1 MNKVNHKE
9 LATLKARLTINRIN
23 NITSTAPDELL
34 HSIIEKIQCVVVDT
48 KQIKEALQDV
58 AAGAIID
65 GAQYEMQEML
75 AKSKVMNK
83 ELDLKM
89 FRFAVKVWLCVEF
102 DANFAIADFFATWL
116 QRNLSKEIFREIC
129 DAIYSEI

>member
-1 MNKVNHKE
+1 MTTINHKE
-9 LATLKARLTINRIN
+9 VAILKARLTINRIN
-23 NITSTAPDELL
+23 IVTSAAPDETL
-34 HSIIEKIQCVVVDT
+34 HNIIGKIQGVVVDV

-89 FRFAVKVWLCVEF
+89 FRFAVKVWLCVYF

-116 QRNLSKEIFREIC
+116 QRNLPSEKFREIC